1 MPPDLEHSCL
11 KQEVF
16 NVFAG
21 LMAFAEEPLDAV
33 FLDVGLHDLVELR
46 ATDTVRGNLQ
56 TRIFPVFHVL
66 YRLYAVSVFNQDV
79 KLYPGFFRA
88 FALVGEPFMLLGNIA
103 DYLLQVAFEVNAN
116 RLIVQERHVANIH
129 L

>member
-21 LMAFAEEPLDAV
+21 LVAFTEEPLHAV
-33 FLDVGLHDLVELR
+33 FLNVGLHDLVELG
-46 ATDTVRGNLQ
+46 AADAVRGNLQ
-56 TRIFPVFHVL
+56 TRILPVLHVL
-66 YRLYAVSVFNQDV
+66 YRLNAVPMLNQDV

-88 FALVGEPFMLLGNIA
+88 FAFVGESFMLLGNIT
-103 DYLLQVAFEVNAN
+103 DHLLQVAFEVNAN
-116 RLIVQERHVANIH
+116 RLIV
-129 L
+129 